1 MTYWQGWAVGLA
13 LLLAAA
19 GCGGSNGAPQA
30 DAAAGKAEEPAAD
43 TEQGSTAAKSPD
55 AGEGPKAALEK
66 FLSAIKSGDDE
77 GAASMLTPLARQKT
91 AEMGLNVAPPGS
103 DTATF
108 KVSQIEMKGTN
119 GAYVACEWNEIDD
132 QGEVSSDQVVWV
144 MSKQE
149 DGWRIA
155 GMVAKVFPDLEA
167 IVFNFE
173 DPEDMIR
180 KQEMAMQEMERRAA
194 LAAAKATGESPPSDS
209 GQAASAG
216 PPAPQEESAAASGA
230 KNSATRPPRTKRQ

>member
-1 MTYWQGWAVGLA
+1 MTQWQGWAVGLA

-30 DAAAGKAEEPAAD
+30 DAAAGKADEQAAD
-43 TEQGSTAAKSPD
+43 TEQGTTAKSPD

-108 KVSQIEMKGTN
+108 KVSQIEMKGTT
-119 GAYVACEWNEIDD
+119 GAYVACEWNEIDE

-194 LAAAKATGESPPSDS
+194 VAAAKAAGESEPADA
-209 GQAASAG
+209 GRAASAG
-216 PPAPQEESAAASGA
+216 PTTSQGEGAATAGPESSAA
-230 KNSATRPPRTKRQ
+230 RPPRAKRQ